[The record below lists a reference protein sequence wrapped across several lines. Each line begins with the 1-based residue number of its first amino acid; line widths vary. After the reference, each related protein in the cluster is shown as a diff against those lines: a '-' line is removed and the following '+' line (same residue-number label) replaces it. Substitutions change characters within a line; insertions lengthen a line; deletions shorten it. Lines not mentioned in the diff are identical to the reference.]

1 MKFVEKVFI
10 NEKLM
15 FTITKWLKLSGDVKI
30 VNLNP
35 FYFQLNLKQKADG

>member
-10 NEKLM
+10 NENLM
-15 FTITKWLKLSGDVKI
+15 FTITKSLKLASETKI

-35 FYFQLNLKQKADG
+35 VLNPNNLKKKADG